1 MTRVNRAP
9 GPGRAARGRFAR
21 AAVAAA
27 CALAAA
33 AFATCGGGRQSPV
46 VRQALPRVRTVAV
59 REQAAEDQTASF
71 GSISFQKKADV
82 TALVDGT
89 VRDLPVGEGD
99 TVRRGDLLAQM
110 ENLQL
115 ELRRKQALS
124 TASSAR
130 SELELAEA
138 RLWEGQLQVEARIAG
153 VQRAELELESRR
165 RELDELA
172 RALRNKEQ
180 LLSAG
185 GTTEEA
191 TASVRL
197 SYASARTAVQLLGK
211 DLEIRQIG
219 LRDEDI
225 VSRGMAVPRDD
236 AARRRVLVR
245 IGTLTL
251 AAERDVARARAG
263 AAEAELGS
271 VEQLIAELTV
281 RAPLSG
287 IVGARYVEVGEHA
300 AADAK
305 LFTLISTGEVYAV
318 FPVPESEAHRVRPGD
333 AAEVR
338 VDALGEA
345 VFQGRVALVSPVI
358 DPQAGT
364 VTVKAVLA
372 DPGTR
377 MKPGMFA
384 RVKLLHGEG
393 RRVTVVPSTAIVQ
406 REGGTARVFAV
417 VNRRVFL
424 KEAVL
429 GSETEGGWIVEQ
441 GLAPGE
447 RLVDSPSLLLKEGEE
462 VEAD

>member
-1 MTRVNRAP
+1 VKP
-9 GPGRAARGRFAR
+9 AAC
-21 AAVAAA
+21 AAVAVF
-27 CALAAA
+27 LAAA
-33 AFATCGGGRQSPV
+33 SCGGGRPSPAA
-46 VRQALPRVRTVAV
+46 RQALPRVRTVAV
-59 REQAAEDQTASF
+59 SERTAEDQTTSF

-89 VRDLPVGEGD
+89 VAELPLGEGD
-99 TVRRGDLLAQM
+99 TVRRGDLLARL
-110 ENLQL
+110 ENIQL
-115 ELRRKQALS
+115 DLRRKQALS
-124 TASSAR
+124 TAGSAR
-130 SELELAEA
+130 SELDLAEA
-138 RLWEGQLQVEARIAG
+138 RLWEGQLQVEARVAT

-165 RELDELA
+165 RELEELA
-172 RALRNKEQ
+172 RSLRNKEQ

-197 SYASARTAVQLLGK
+197 SYASGRTAVQLLEK
-211 DLEIRQIG
+211 DLEIRRIG

-225 VSRGMAVPRDD
+225 VSRGLAVPRDE

-251 AAERDVARARAG
+251 AAERDVARARAE

-271 VEQLIAELTV
+271 VEQLIAELAV

-287 IVGARYVEVGEHA
+287 IVGARYVEAGEHA
-300 AADAK
+300 AANTK

-318 FPVPESEAHRVRPGD
+318 FPVPEAEAHRVRVGD
-333 AAEVR
+333 PVEVR
-338 VDALGEA
+338 VDALGDA
-345 VFQGRVALVSPVI
+345 VFRGRVALVSPVI

-364 VTVKAVLA
+364 VTVKAVIA
-372 DPGTR
+372 DAGTR

-384 RVKLLHGEG
+384 RVRLRHGAG
-393 RRVTVVPSTAIVQ
+393 RPVTVIPSSAIAQ
-406 REGGTARVFAV
+406 RQGSAARVFAV

-424 KEAVL
+424 KEATL
-429 GSETEGGWIVEQ
+429 GAETEGGWIVEK

-447 RLVDSPSLLLKEGEE
+447 RVVDSPSLLLKEGEE
-462 VEAD
+462 VEAE